1 MLYYRRKRVPDR
13 LQRYFPVIVIGI
25 LYLFE
30 AFFMVNQLSLDKG
43 LQTSLSVLAGIN
55 NNIFAVLLMA
65 MCYHKW
71 PNIGMKILYFAVY
84 VFSALAI
91 VFDGFTLA
99 DLNARGERSLP
110 KPEYLCC

>member
-1 MLYYRRKRVPDR
+1 
-13 LQRYFPVIVIGI
+13 
-25 LYLFE
+25 
-30 AFFMVNQLSLDKG
+30 MVNQLSLDKG

-84 VFSALAI
+84 VFSALAL
-91 VFDGFTLA
+91 VFDGFYFGRPPCTWRA
-99 DLNARGERSLP
+99 FSS
-110 KPEYLCC
+110 KI